1 MFWNGSTMSLYFGA
15 AENVRAGQ
23 RSCEMKGIVC
33 PPGFLLSPL
42 EKWQVG
48 TRGLKALWWQHVIEV
63 QTEESRRKLFYLDRN
78 NLKAAV
84 DEEN

>member
-15 AENVRAGQ
+15 AENVSAEQ
-23 RSCEMKGIVC
+23 RSCEMKGIIC
-33 PPGFLLSPL
+33 PPRFLLSLL

-48 TRGLKALWWQHVIEV
+48 TRGLKALWWQHVMEV
-63 QTEESRRKLFYLDRN
+63 QAKESGRKLFYSDRN